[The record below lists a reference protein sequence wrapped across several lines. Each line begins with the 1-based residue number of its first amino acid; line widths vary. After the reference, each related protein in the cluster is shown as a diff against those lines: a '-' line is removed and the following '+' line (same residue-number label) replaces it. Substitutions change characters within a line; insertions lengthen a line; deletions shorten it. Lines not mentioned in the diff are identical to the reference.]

1 MTRDVIRLMKKEE
14 SVFAFMLTFVSGI
27 LIHLYIMTN
36 KVFCF
41 NEMNLLSIPS
51 AIISEKALV
60 EGRWSLGFFTRILG
74 DNYSLPAVIGV
85 AGMLMLG
92 VAVVMI
98 IHLLD
103 VHNRIEIGLIAF
115 GMVVFPAIPSFFGYT
130 LLGDAWFFASF
141 LAILAVWLA
150 YRYKYGFLVAI
161 VVVAVT
167 TGIHQS
173 FFSVSV
179 SFAFVHV
186 FWYVFCHDEIRKT
199 KEICRLIFPYLAM
212 LAMGLVLYV
221 LISKAV
227 VFCSGIKLTDYY
239 GISEMT
245 SITPRGFCKGF
256 VYCYV
261 YFYRYFFTDRYYTS
275 IVSVVSN
282 WGLLFFALTVIAV
295 RVINL
300 LREKKFFCATMT
312 VVLTLLLPVGTL
324 SLPLLMSDRVGSGV
338 DRYMMYSLTGAITIL
353 VLLFGKWLRSD
364 NKMKRIF
371 SYVAV
376 VGIVLNFASDY
387 ILDNQAY
394 ARIDSVTTATE
405 NYLNRMVYR
414 MENMDEWNPDVP
426 VLFSECNNLFTDYYD
441 MDIAHNFID
450 PKEIRG
456 TAYEPH
462 YSADAI
468 VHYMQVVLKFPVRQ
482 VVDIEVISSIQAS
495 PEYATMPV
503 YPADGSMR
511 IIDDVLVVKFR

>member
-1 MTRDVIRLMKKEE
+1 MKKKE

-36 KVFCF
+36 KVFCY

-60 EGRWSLGFFTRILG
+60 EGRWSLGFFASILG
-74 DNYSLPAVIGV
+74 DNYSMPVVSGI

-115 GMVVFPAIPSFFGYT
+115 GMVVFPAIPSFFGFT

-141 LAILAVWLA
+141 LAVLAVWLT
-150 YRYKYGFLVAI
+150 YRYKYGFLVAM
-161 VVVAVT
+161 VVIAVT

-173 FFSVSV
+173 FFAVSV
-179 SFAFVHV
+179 SFAFVYV
-186 FWYVFCHDEIRKT
+186 FWHVFCHDEICKT

-227 VFCSGIKLTDYY
+227 VFCFDIKLTDYY

-245 SITPRGFCKGF
+245 SITLRGFCKGF

-275 IVSVVSN
+275 IVSVVIN
-282 WGLLFFALTVIAV
+282 WGLLFFSLNVIAV
-295 RVINL
+295 RVVKL
-300 LREKKFFCATMT
+300 FREKKIFCAIMI
-312 VVLTLLLPVGTL
+312 VGLTFLIPVGTL
-324 SLPLLMSDRVGSGV
+324 SLPLLMLDRVGSGV

-353 VLLFGKWLRSD
+353 VLLFGKWFRSD
-364 NKMKRIF
+364 NKMKKIL

-376 VGIVLNFASDY
+376 VGVVINFASDY
-387 ILDNQAY
+387 IMDNQAY

-414 MENMDEWNPDVP
+414 MEDMDEWNPEVP
-426 VLFSECNNLFTDYYD
+426 VLFSECSDLFTDYYD
-441 MDIAHNFID
+441 LDISQNFID

-468 VHYMQVVLKFPVRQ
+468 AHYMQVVLKFPVRQ
-482 VVDIEVISSIQAS
+482 VEDSEVISSIQDS
-495 PEYATMPV
+495 PEYAAMSV